1 MWTLTL
7 RSADG
12 KPKYYTL
19 NPGRNTIGRGSEND
33 LILSDISASRS
44 HAEIL
49 FDPEENRL
57 MLRDLGSTNGTF
69 VNRDHVESPRPIKHN
84 DIIRIGES
92 LISVTNQEL
101 TKGTNPKLMG
111 TRSLTRDFVLESLD
125 HHAVL
130 MYEVARKMNMV
141 MDLDTALKEV
151 ADMMQR
157 AMGADRCEVI
167 LADQFDQLKD
177 RGFSTSIARLA
188 IEERKTVLIP
198 DTSASDL
205 PIGMS
210 ASLLRVRSAIC
221 VPVSTGEELLG
232 IIYMYKTSPTEPP
245 FNESDLQLAVAI
257 SHQSALTIQRM
268 HLLIQVRE
276 EQRLRQLLERFVT
289 PQEVDGLVAN
299 YQNTGYLSQ
308 LAERTVT
315 ILFADIMDSTG
326 LAERLEP
333 RFFGEMLNRYYQ
345 YMTDIVF
352 QHGGL
357 VDKYLGDGVMAVFG
371 MNPNSELD
379 PEGRAV
385 RAGLEMLE
393 RVRRMHDEEGEDI
406 HIGVGIN
413 TGMVVAGYVHTQQ
426 RVEFTVLGDV
436 VNVAAGLQAMARPDR
451 IFIGPATAAGVVGR
465 FVTQRIGAVS
475 VKGRIRDIQSHEVL
489 GPEDKFPRLEDET

>member
-7 RSADG
+7 RSSDG

-33 LILSDISASRS
+33 LIISEISASRS

-57 MLRDLGSTNGTF
+57 MLRDLGSTNGTY
-69 VNRDHVESPRPIKHN
+69 VNRDQVEGPRPIKHN

-101 TKGTNPKLMG
+101 AKGTTPKPMG

-130 MYEVARKMNMV
+130 MYEVARKMNSI
-141 MDLDTALKEV
+141 MDLDTALAEV
-151 ADMMQR
+151 SAMMQR

-167 LADQFDQLKD
+167 LAEQFD
-177 RGFSTSIARLA
+177 
-188 IEERKTVLIP
+188 
-198 DTSASDL
+198 
-205 PIGMS
+205 
-210 ASLLRVRSAIC
+210 LLRVRSAIC
-221 VPVSTGEELLG
+221 VPISTGEELLG

-245 FNESDLQLAVAI
+245 FNDSDLQLAVAI
-257 SHQSALTIQRM
+257 SHQSALTVQRM
-268 HLLIQVRE
+268 HLLEQVRE

-289 PQEVDGLVAN
+289 PQEVDDLVAN

-333 RFFGEMLNRYYQ
+333 RRFGEMLNRYYQ
-345 YMTDIVF
+345 YMTDIIF

-371 MNPNSELD
+371 MNPTDETD

-385 RAGLEMLE
+385 RSGLEMLE
-393 RVRRMHDEEGEDI
+393 RVRLMREEEGEDI

-413 TGMVVAGYVHTQQ
+413 TGTVVAGYVHTQQ

-475 VKGRIRDIQSHEVL
+475 VKGRLRELQSHEVL
-489 GPEDKFPRLEDET
+489 GPEEKFPVE